1 MSRFLLAVT
10 VLSCILTPLVPA
22 ADVAEDP
29 SSSQPAPAKAG
40 PIYVKI
46 LWPVDPA
53 APVIENDHRVI
64 ESWIVKSIENRH
76 KANFRAVTAW
86 VPLVEEPFEHTHLWD
101 GTLDGK
107 SGVCVVFAGITERKD
122 GWIKITI
129 HGGTPVGGTTT
140 VTLKDEPGSR
150 EVAPI
155 TQAETAKRE
164 MPHVAVFIGLPQEK
178 RK

>member
-1 MSRFLLAVT
+1 MTRFLLAAT
-10 VLSCILTPLVPA
+10 VLSYMLTPLVLA
-22 ADVAEDP
+22 ADAAEDP
-29 SSSQPAPAKAG
+29 SSSQPAPANAA

-53 APVIENDHRVI
+53 APVTENDHRVI

-76 KANFRAVTAW
+76 QANFRAVIAW
-86 VPLVEEPFEHTHLWD
+86 VPLVGEPFEYTDLWED
-101 GTLDGK
+101 GTH
-107 SGVCVVFAGITERKD
+107 GVCNVQADISERKD
-122 GWIKITI
+122 GWIKIAI

-155 TQAETAKRE
+155 TQAETAKHG
-164 MPHVAVFIGLPQEK
+164 MPHVAIFIGLPVK
-178 RK
+178 

>member
-1 MSRFLLAVT
+1 MMTRFLLAVT
-10 VLSCILTPLVPA
+10 ILSYMLTPIVLA
-22 ADVAEDP
+22 ADVAEAP
-29 SSSQPAPAKAG
+29 SSSQPALAKAA

-46 LWPVDPA
+46 FWPVDPV
-53 APVIENDHRVI
+53 APVTQNDHRVI
-64 ESWIVKSIENRH
+64 ESWIFKSIENRH

-101 GTLDGK
+101 GTSGGI
-107 SGVCVVFAGITERKD
+107 SGVCDVYADITERKD
-122 GWIKITI
+122 GWIKIAI
-129 HGGTPVGGTTT
+129 LGGTPVGGITT

-164 MPHVAVFIGLPQEK
+164 MPHVAIFIGLAVK
-178 RK
+178 